1 LLRTE
6 LVLLLAIA
14 GCAGLDANTCASAD
28 WYELGFRDAI
38 FSLQRQDEVYTNQC
52 GKIDVARY
60 AQGWQEGR
68 YEHDSRRSH
77 RP

>member
-1 LLRTE
+1 MLRAE
-6 LVLLLAIA
+6 LALLLALA
-14 GCAGLDANTCASAD
+14 GCAGLDQNTCASAD

-38 FSLQRQDEVYTNQC
+38 FSMQRQDEVYSHQC

-68 YEHDSRRSH
+68 YEHDRRRSH